1 MHYGKNRTTKFST
14 ILCFGIVM
22 GLFYSCSPHRRF
34 ARLLRNHPYLLQ
46 VQVRDSFVVR
56 EGKVI
61 DTTLLIKETH
71 DTIQYGGTT
80 IIRTSD
86 TFRFITRIEPCT
98 TFIQKRE
105 IILPKE
111 RKETGEKR
119 SKWEIYQIISFI
131 VICVLLTLSLFV
143 NRR

>member
-1 MHYGKNRTTKFST
+1 MHYGKNRTTKFSA
-14 ILCFGIVM
+14 ILYFGIVM

-71 DTIQYGGTT
+71 DTIRYAGTT
-80 IIRTSD
+80 IIRSSD

>member
-1 MHYGKNRTTKFST
+1 MHYGKNRTTKFSA
-14 ILCFGIVM
+14 ILYFGIVM

>member
-1 MHYGKNRTTKFST
+1 MHYGKNRTTKFSA
-14 ILCFGIVM
+14 ILYFGIVM

-131 VICVLLTLSLFV
+131 VICVLLTLSLIV
-143 NRR
+143 RR

>member
-1 MHYGKNRTTKFST
+1 MHYGKNRTFKLTT
-14 ILCFGIVM
+14 ILCIGCVM
-22 GLFYSCSPHRRF
+22 ALFYSCNPHRRF

-46 VQVRDSFVVR
+46 TQIRDSFVVR
-56 EGKVI
+56 EGKVV
-61 DTTLLIKETH
+61 DTTLIIKETH
-71 DTIQYGGTT
+71 DTIQLSTGTT

-105 IILPKE
+105 IILPKD

-131 VICVLLTLSLFV
+131 VLCVLLTLSLFV
-143 NRR
+143 RR

>member
-1 MHYGKNRTTKFST
+1 MHSGKNRTTKFT
-14 ILCFGIVM
+14 TLFCIGCVM
-22 GLFYSCSPHRRF
+22 VFCYSCSPHRRF
-34 ARLLRNHPYLLQ
+34 ARLLRNHPYLIQ
-46 VQVRDSFVVR
+46 TQIRDSFVVR

-131 VICVLLTLSLFV
+131 VLCVLLTLSLIV
-143 NRR
+143 RR